1 MKELLNSGSCASNIL
16 VPWFIAVYFKV
27 TFDLSW
33 LGATVVM
40 FSVMLVMFIFYAGLS
55 IYFGV
60 KDKLAKEERERIAAE
75 KLAKSREVIKEIDET
90 LDRIIEKRVN
100 LNK

>member
-16 VPWFIAVYFKV
+16 VPLVIAVYFKV

-55 IYFGV
+55 IYFVV